1 MINKYYNPINSY
13 NNDDD
18 IKVLLQEIYE
28 STDILYE
35 LSENTLFDTPFIKN
49 NKSFYSVFDRK
60 MSILLFQYY
69 FYSLLKEHINL
80 LDNNKLLTEIALQ
93 KKNDKPDN

>member
-35 LSENTLFDTPFIKN
+35 LSENTLFDTLSLKITN
-49 NKSFYSVFDRK
+49 R
-60 MSILLFQYY
+60 LFG
-69 FYSLLKEHINL
+69 I
-80 LDNNKLLTEIALQ
+80 
-93 KKNDKPDN
+93 